1 MYIHAGVDR
10 TEKMVHVMYRIEPH
24 MSVCIFRHLPSRDD
38 VRTFAGI
45 DREKQA
51 TEFVKGLYAAAFLIR
66 EAEHNKK
73 LKPNLGTEGN
83 VSP

>member
-1 MYIHAGVDR
+1 MYIHLGVDR
-10 TEKMVHVMYRIEPH
+10 TEKMVHVMYRIDPS
-24 MSVCIFRHLPSRDD
+24 MMTGVFQHLPSRDD

-51 TEFVKGLYAAAFLIR
+51 TEFAKGLYAAAFLIR
-66 EAEHNKK
+66 EADHNTK